1 MNMLNNMKPSKHQI
15 MKAERRGMREAQLEN
30 QTGWAT
36 SYKPHKNKKKY
47 SRKDYKRYEEN
58 NTE

>member
-1 MNMLNNMKPSKHQI
+1 MKPSKHQI